1 MYSLG
6 WLNVCIILLIS
17 SFCAFEKK
25 CQIKCSFFSRCLE
38 LVSVSIFI
46 ADQNT
51 FTTSDIDFMK
61 VDVTQHHS
69 PPSSDPN

>member
-25 CQIKCSFFSRCLE
+25 CQIKCSFFSD
-38 LVSVSIFI
+38 I
-46 ADQNT
+46 
-51 FTTSDIDFMK
+51 DIDFMK